1 MKEIVGLRAK
11 TYNYLKGNHGETKHA
26 ESIKKCAI
34 KRKLFLKKFKNCL
47 EAAKVE
53 NKINHLEKNKIDVD
67 SLNEKQKEFIKTQ
80 QRFRNEKHNIFT
92 DEINKK
98 SISSN
103 TDKRIQPID
112 PVETYAHGICKDL
125 VCKKEEI
132 KCNSIIKKVQKY
144 STLIPLQKKT

>member
-1 MKEIVGLRAK
+1 MKEFVGLRAK
-11 TYNYLKGNHGETKHA
+11 TYLKDNHGETKHA

-47 EAAKVE
+47 EAAQVE

-67 SLNEKQKEFIKTQ
+67 SLNEKQKEFITQ
-80 QRFRNEKHNIFT
+80 QRFRSEKHNIFT

-144 STLIPLQKKT
+144 LTLITLQKKT